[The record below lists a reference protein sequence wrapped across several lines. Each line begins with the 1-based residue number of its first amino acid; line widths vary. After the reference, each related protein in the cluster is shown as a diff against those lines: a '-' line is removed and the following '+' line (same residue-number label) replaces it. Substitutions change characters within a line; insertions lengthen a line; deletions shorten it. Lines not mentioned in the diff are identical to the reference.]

1 MLAGGERLVLLLDGG
16 RILEEEEVR
25 TLAEREDIEMLR
37 KKRRAGRT
45 EGGSALGFVVFKV
58 RDVEL
63 AFALDD
69 LSEVV
74 QYREVTPVLRAP
86 DFIRGLVAVRG
97 ELVPVVDLRR
107 RLDLAA
113 DEGDGGRR
121 IVIVK
126 KGETVYG
133 VVADS
138 VSEIARV
145 AAEDVVPPPEILQEV
160 DARFVTGMLRV
171 EGTDR
176 APLVLDVEA
185 LIGA

>member
-1 MLAGGERLVLLLDGG
+1 M
-16 RILEEEEVR
+16 
-25 TLAEREDIEMLR
+25 
-37 KKRRAGRT
+37 
-45 EGGSALGFVVFKV
+45 VFKV

-63 AFALDD
+63 AFGLDH

-74 QYREVTPVLRAP
+74 QYRQPTQVPRTP

-97 ELVPVVDLRR
+97 ELAPVLDLRR
-107 RLDLAA
+107 RLDLEA
-113 DEGDGGRR
+113 DEADGGRR
-121 IVIVK
+121 IVIVR
-126 KGETVYG
+126 KGKTVYG

-138 VSEIARV
+138 ISEIVRV
-145 AAEDVVPPPEILQEV
+145 APDDVAPPPEILQGV
-160 DARFVTGMLRV
+160 DARFVAGMIRI